1 MTDVALFPIP
11 GAVSFPGVPRDLHVF
26 EPRYRA
32 MVKYC
37 LEHELSMGVC
47 HTRKVIHAKQ
57 VDQTREEVLHSNQ
70 ATYQPEQVLS
80 AGPVELLQE
89 LEDGRLLIRV
99 RPDRRLKLASEKQ
112 TLPFSIWQCEH
123 LPDQPVVGEQR
134 ELLALAK
141 AKILQRLMVLSHD
154 FPELKAVLSGDYWK
168 RMPAEEF
175 SFAVTGMIS
184 MPGDMAQ
191 ALLEETAPQQRL
203 DSILE
208 MINGVR
214 V

>member
-1 MTDVALFPIP
+1 M
-11 GAVSFPGVPRDLHVF
+11 
-26 EPRYRA
+26 
-32 MVKYC
+32 
-37 LEHELSMGVC
+37 
-47 HTRKVIHAKQ
+47 
-57 VDQTREEVLHSNQ
+57 
-70 ATYQPEQVLS
+70 
-80 AGPVELLQE
+80 
-89 LEDGRLLIRV
+89 
-99 RPDRRLKLASEKQ
+99 
-112 TLPFSIWQCEH
+112 
-123 LPDQPVVGEQR
+123 GEQR

-154 FPELKAVLSGDYWK
+154 FPEVKAVLSGDYWK

-208 MINGVR
+208 MISGVR